1 MRFTSAL
8 VAACLATLAAALPLQ
23 DSSSQHQI
31 AFVGGAPSLRPAL
44 SASIRSRSDVQAAIA
59 ALPLEHTVQ
68 LNEYIA
74 GLTAEVRVSLADD
87 EDPITMTEGEK
98 ALLTL
103 TGTRFVDVTEEQQF
117 LTTTVQEVFPD
128 KLSYQK
134 KDLEPLFNRLDLGNM
149 RKFLSSF
156 TAFRTRYYRSDTGAQ
171 SQKFLLGQVE
181 QIAATNK
188 KLAIDVR
195 EFKHPWGQNSIIARF
210 EPPSSGHDDLKDS
223 NSTGGI
229 VILGAHQD
237 STNLLPFLAAP
248 GADDDASGTTSILSA
263 FKSLVE
269 SGFKPTHAPVEFHWY
284 SAEEGGLL
292 GSQAVAQ
299 DYAARG
305 VNVRSMLQMDMTAYV
320 KPGTE
325 PTIGI
330 IQDFVSPDFTAY
342 LTQVVGEY
350 ASIESVET
358 KCGYAC
364 SDHASW
370 SKVGVASAF
379 TIESRFE
386 DSSHNIH
393 STRDTIDQE
402 GYSVEHIAEF
412 AKVAI
417 ALAVELGGGASVVKN

>member
-1 MRFTSAL
+1 MRFTSTL
-8 VAACLATLAAALPLQ
+8 VVACLASLAVALPLQ
-23 DSSSQHQI
+23 DTPQI
-31 AFVGGAPSLRPAL
+31 AFSTDSTPTPTLTSSLL
-44 SASIRSRSDVQAAIA
+44 RSRTDIAAAVA
-59 ALPLEHTVQ
+59 ALPLEHALQ
-68 LNEYIA
+68 LEQHIA
-74 GLTAEVRVSLADD
+74 SLSEEVRVRLGDD
-87 EDPITMTEGEK
+87 EEPITMTEGEK

-103 TGTRFVDVTEEQQF
+103 TGTRFVDVTNEQQF
-117 LTTTVQEVFPD
+117 MTTTVQEVFPD
-128 KLSYQK
+128 KLSYSK
-134 KDLEPLFNRLDLGNM
+134 KDLEPLFKRLDQSNM

-181 QIAATNK
+181 QIAASNK
-188 KLAIDVR
+188 DLKIDVR
-195 EFKHPWGQNSIIARF
+195 EFKHSWGQNSIIARF
-210 EPPSSGHDDLKDS
+210 EPASEGGLEELKS

-229 VILGAHQD
+229 VIIGAHQD
-237 STNLLPFLAAP
+237 STNLLPFLGAP

-269 SGFKPTHAPVEFHWY
+269 SGFKPSHGPVEFHWY

-305 VNVRSMLQMDMTAYV
+305 VDARSMLQMDMTAYV
-320 KPGTE
+320 KPGTK
-325 PTIGI
+325 PVIGI

-342 LTQVVGEY
+342 LTNVVGEY
-350 ASIESVET
+350 ASIKSVET

-370 SKVGVASAF
+370 SKVGVPSAF
-379 TIESRFE
+379 TIESTFE
-386 DSSHNIH
+386 DSDHNIH
-393 STRDTIDQE
+393 SSRDTIDQE
-402 GYSVEHIAEF
+402 GYSIEHIAEF

-417 ALAVELGGGASVVKN
+417 ALAVELGGGASVVNA